1 MSQDS
6 KFEALIARQELF
18 ARYNQQESALNKTL
32 RYIGA
37 FTLLC
42 ITYVI
47 LWPDTQLDRPL
58 LYAVLACLFIRFVG
72 ELVITHRLWR
82 AVQKLTPLPL
92 P

>member
-1 MSQDS
+1 MSQGS

-18 ARYNQQESALNKTL
+18 ARYNQQESVLNKAL

-37 FTLLC
+37 FALLC
-42 ITYVI
+42 IAYVV
-47 LWPDTQLDRPL
+47 LWPDVQIDRPL
-58 LYAVLACLFIRFVG
+58 LYTALSCLFIRFVG
-72 ELVITHRLWR
+72 ELVITRRLWR